1 MTDTEM
7 PTPDQPD
14 NNDAAADSPS
24 PTSAARRRFALWAV
38 AAASVVVL
46 LVAGALLT
54 ARDDAVERD
63 TSSSGARQEAAT
75 ATDTGGSSAGTG
87 RSKTPSGSAGS
98 LSPKERKRLEA
109 LKKRGGDSMRPTAPA
124 QAGARLT
131 TVTVPPARTVVM
143 LSADSFSADA
153 LYNVSFRPFG
163 PAVAGRPGYVVR
175 IDNSKALN
183 AAAQKRDFAGRTL
196 FASVET
202 TGAGIT
208 LGGAYRAELAF
219 EQDGESIT
227 MVLRSVHRIR

>member
-1 MTDTEM
+1 MTDTETH
-7 PTPDQPD
+7 PSDQPGG
-14 NNDAAADSPS
+14 DASTGPD
-24 PTSAARRRFALWAV
+24 TTTFAARRRFALWAV
-38 AAASVVVL
+38 AAVSVVAL
-46 LVAGALLT
+46 LVTGALLT
-54 ARDDAVERD
+54 ARDDPADRD
-63 TSSSGARQEAAT
+63 ASSAGATQNAT
-75 ATDTGGSSAGTG
+75 TPGDADGSSAGADG

-124 QAGARLT
+124 QAGAQLT